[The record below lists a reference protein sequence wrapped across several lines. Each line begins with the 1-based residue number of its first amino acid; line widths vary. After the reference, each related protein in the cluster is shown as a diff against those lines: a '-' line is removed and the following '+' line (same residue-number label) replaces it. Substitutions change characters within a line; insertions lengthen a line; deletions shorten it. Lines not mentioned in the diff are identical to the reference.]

1 MRAIGLDVGE
11 RRIGVAVGDTE
22 STVAVHVGAIDRTAV
37 SDEITEIL
45 ALAAERDART
55 IVVGLP
61 LSMNGRVGAQAQITR
76 EFIDALASRTEL
88 AIETV
93 DERLTSVEA
102 ERRMR
107 ERAPVGRGKRR
118 APAKGAV
125 DAGAAVLILQAWLD
139 GGGTLR

>member
-11 RRIGVAVGDTE
+11 RRIGVAAGDTE
-22 STVAVHVGAIDRTAV
+22 STVAVQVGAIDRTAV

-61 LSMNGRVGAQAQITR
+61 LSMNGRVGAQAQITQ

-107 ERAPVGRGKRR
+107 ERAPTGRGKRR
-118 APAKGAV
+118 APAKGAI

-139 GGGTLR
+139 GGGTSR

>member
-11 RRIGVAVGDTE
+11 RRIGVAAGDTE
-22 STVAVHVGAIDRTAV
+22 STVAVQVGAIDRTAV
-37 SDEITEIL
+37 SDEIAEIL
-45 ALAAERDART
+45 ALAAERDAGT

-61 LSMNGRVGAQAQITR
+61 LSMNGRVGAQAQITQ

-107 ERAPVGRGKRR
+107 ERTPAGRGKRR
-118 APAKGAV
+118 APAKGAI

-139 GGGTLR
+139 GGGTSR

>member
-1 MRAIGLDVGE
+1 VRAIGLDVGE
-11 RRIGVAVGDTE
+11 RRIGVAAGDTE
-22 STVAVHVGAIDRTAV
+22 STVAVQVGAIDRTAV
-37 SDEITEIL
+37 PDEITEIL
-45 ALAAERDART
+45 ALAAERDAG
-55 IVVGLP
+55 IIIVGLP

-107 ERAPVGRGKRR
+107 ERAPAGRGKRR
-118 APAKGAV
+118 APAKGAI

-139 GGGTLR
+139 GGGTSR